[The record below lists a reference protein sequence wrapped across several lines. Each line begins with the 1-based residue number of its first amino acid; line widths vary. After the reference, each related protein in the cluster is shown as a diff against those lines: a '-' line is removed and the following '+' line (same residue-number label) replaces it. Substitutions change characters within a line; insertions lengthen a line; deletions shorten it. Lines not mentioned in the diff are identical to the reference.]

1 MDTTIFTTTM
11 ADVEQ
16 YRSVQL
22 LPEYLANQIA
32 AGEVVQRPESVVKEL
47 VENAVDAGASAVTV
61 VVRQAGKQ
69 LIHVIDN
76 GSGMQREDL
85 ELSVVRHATSKI
97 RTHDDLHA
105 IGTLGFRG
113 EALASIA
120 AVADVE
126 IRTQRRGEATGWT
139 LTSRPGEAPVV
150 VPAHH
155 ETGTQVLVRN
165 LFYNVPARRKFLK
178 ADLTEFRYISETMQR
193 LALSRPDVRF
203 TFFDGGA
210 LTYDVQPQQLEQR
223 MIALLGLHNSGAVVP
238 VDHREGEVVLTGFVG
253 VPAMARQSRSGQFL
267 FLNQRTISSRSL
279 SHAVVSA
286 FEHLLEP
293 GQHPVFVLALTVD
306 VRRVDVNVHPQKHEV
321 KFDDERAIYLLVQHG
336 VAKALQSSNIIAP
349 SIADL
354 NLSAQPLQSLGG
366 SAEGTSFVVNRLT
379 GEILPST
386 PWPKHQ
392 GGWTSTHKPQS
403 FGSAAQQGYSALF
416 GGQDGSPVRTQVRD
430 IVSVEG
436 RWAVL
441 VRNGGLAVV
450 DVRSAY
456 ERVVYDRVVRKESNV
471 SSEQALLFSVTT
483 TLSIAY
489 RPLLREYH
497 ADFESIGFRLLIE
510 ENGDVRIDA
519 VPGEVAPGTEEQAL
533 LELLHELEGSGR
545 LPTDQRRLRL
555 AAIFAKRQASRK
567 SVSMSTVELSALV
580 DALFE
585 TSMPHASPS
594 GKPTYINIP
603 FDEIEQ
609 RFR

>member
-47 VENAVDAGASAVTV
+47 VENAVDAGATAVTV

-76 GSGMQREDL
+76 GSGMRREDL

-97 RTHDDLHA
+97 RTPDDLHA

-193 LALSRPDVRF
+193 LALSRPDIRF
-203 TFFDGGA
+203 AFFDGGA
-210 LTYDVQPQQLEQR
+210 LTFDVQPQQLEQR
-223 MIALLGLHNSGAVVP
+223 MVALLGLQDAGTVVP
-238 VDHREGEVVLTGFVG
+238 VEHREGDVVLQGFVG
-253 VPAMARQSRSGQFL
+253 VPSTARQSRSGQFL

-336 VAKALQSSNIIAP
+336 VAKALQASNIIAP
-349 SIADL
+349 SVADL
-354 NLSAQPLQSLGG
+354 TLSAQPLQSLGG

-392 GGWTSTHKPQS
+392 GGWASANKPQS

-416 GGQDGSPVRTQVRD
+416 GGHDSGQVRTQVRD
-430 IVSVEG
+430 ILSVEG

-441 VRNGGLAVV
+441 VRNVGLTVV

-456 ERVVYDRVVRKESNV
+456 ERVVYDRVVRKESTI

-489 RPLLREYH
+489 RALLREYTSE
-497 ADFESIGFRLLIE
+497 FESIGFRLVIE

-519 VPGEVAPGTEEQAL
+519 VPGDVAPGTEEQAL
-533 LELLHELEGSGR
+533 LEMLHELEGSGR
-545 LPTDQRRLRL
+545 LPADQRRLRL

-567 SVSMSTVELSALV
+567 SISMSTGELSTLV

-585 TSMPHASPS
+585 TSMPHVSPS
-594 GKPTYINIP
+594 GKPTYITIP